1 MVEKALGKLTCHS
14 IWLGTQREG
23 KKKKEAPMA
32 SSVPDL
38 GEIDLALYREGGGNG
53 GGDGMFQLM
62 AELIAVIVEVGAH
75 PPGPFIGR
83 QGRWRR

>member
-14 IWLGTQREG
+14 IWLGTQQEG

-38 GEIDLALYREGGGNG
+38 GEIDLALYKEGGGGNEG
-53 GGDGMFQLM
+53 
-62 AELIAVIVEVGAH
+62 
-75 PPGPFIGR
+75 
-83 QGRWRR
+83 

>member
-1 MVEKALGKLTCHS
+1 
-14 IWLGTQREG
+14 
-23 KKKKEAPMA
+23 MA

-38 GEIDLALYREGGGNG
+38 GEIDLALYREGGGGNG

-62 AELIAVIVEVGAH
+62 AELVAVIVEVGAH

-83 QGRWRR
+83 QGRWRWRDIFSPASGYFPPRARVRAW